1 MTALAASAAD
11 EADDITPAR
20 QSSDP
25 PLSPARTA
33 ALTTSLAEAVEAA
46 AARMAETARLAATA
60 RRADASAAPGFAYP
74 PLSASPDARSTSA
87 RHTAAPPPGATT
99 SPLGSAVGLAS
110 PKAAQGIQSPFRLC
124 PDALIPPAFA
134 RPGTGERG
142 PQDPYADPAPMTS
155 GADRPRLSPM
165 LTVVEPLAAAQGTNH
180 RVERADVQPL
190 SALQPADAWP
200 KGQSVGDY
208 TTALPPAAEPL
219 VAARPHPGSP
229 PTTPMPL
236 LAPVPSAS
244 GRHTSSGPDPLAV
257 PELLGG
263 PLTTPAL
270 PVTPEQQTADQ
281 TNPAQPEPS
290 MDAHP
295 LRQLLREAI
304 RDEMRG
310 EIGQQID
317 TELRRVVREE
327 LAAALT
333 EAFGRDLR

>member
-1 MTALAASAAD
+1 M
-11 EADDITPAR
+11 
-20 QSSDP
+20 
-25 PLSPARTA
+25 
-33 ALTTSLAEAVEAA
+33 
-46 AARMAETARLAATA
+46 
-60 RRADASAAPGFAYP
+60 
-74 PLSASPDARSTSA
+74 
-87 RHTAAPPPGATT
+87 
-99 SPLGSAVGLAS
+99 
-110 PKAAQGIQSPFRLC
+110 
-124 PDALIPPAFA
+124 
-134 RPGTGERG
+134 
-142 PQDPYADPAPMTS
+142 
-155 GADRPRLSPM
+155 
-165 LTVVEPLAAAQGTNH
+165 
-180 RVERADVQPL
+180 
-190 SALQPADAWP
+190 
-200 KGQSVGDY
+200 
-208 TTALPPAAEPL
+208 
-219 VAARPHPGSP
+219 
-229 PTTPMPL
+229 
-236 LAPVPSAS
+236 PSAS
-244 GRHTSSGPDPLAV
+244 GLLTSTSPDPLAV